1 MSDISRE
8 LDAIVS
14 GRLADDR
21 PIMFELADQ
30 VVPVYREFRHDLI
43 LTDAVRG
50 MNVGSFLHRILSAEA
65 VQLDVEAPRLLHV
78 ANSRWR
84 SLNGPLFEKLLG
96 SLRRVHTKEQIDYIR
111 IFGGWARRALLVTD
125 RVSTGG
131 SMRRLGRVARAAG
144 IRALDYAIL
153 STSDTSKEELARKI
167 RAGDESRICA
177 VTVNHELC
185 LSKPEIIDDF
195 AYFTV
200 YGNPRP
206 QRSMFDSVF
215 PRALFPAAVEKFY
228 RDTANDY
235 IAERLNGGEQP

>member
-14 GRLADDR
+14 ERLADDR

-96 SLRRVHTKEQIDYIR
+96 SLRRVHTEEQIDYIR
-111 IFGGWARRALLVTD
+111 IFRRMGTASTISYGQSIHW
-125 RVSTGG
+125 RVHAPSWPCG
-131 SMRRLGRVARAAG
+131 A
-144 IRALDYAIL
+144 
-153 STSDTSKEELARKI
+153 
-167 RAGDESRICA
+167 
-177 VTVNHELC
+177 
-185 LSKPEIIDDF
+185 PQ
-195 AYFTV
+195 AY
-200 YGNPRP
+200 G
-206 QRSMFDSVF
+206 
-215 PRALFPAAVEKFY
+215 L
-228 RDTANDY
+228 
-235 IAERLNGGEQP
+235 